1 MVCRVR
7 RRRIEPLRQRSHR
20 GGVGFRINNPHQLV
34 GHGPNLLKSPLVQ
47 GGTLFSSNVAPP
59 RRHEK
64 LVLKISPLLSR
75 GGDAWPTATAGWLCA
90 VFVGDGSNHRDSGRA
105 APAVSLFPP
114 SCTTHPR
121 ARQPLALPRGD
132 WLPVSLKVHTAHQL
146 SGRSYQNSCERPILI
161 PTREPPEIFA
171 LLVTPFVIR
180 SNVSS
185 RLPVPPSNPVKGSW
199 LPLPTARL
207 PH

>member
-1 MVCRVR
+1 MRGSPKNPLPR
-7 RRRIEPLRQRSHR
+7 RGGAKRQRSLERR
-20 GGVGFRINNPHQLV
+20 GGVPDQQPTPGCRSRSQTP
-34 GHGPNLLKSPLVQ
+34 LKSPLVQ

-132 WLPVSLKVHTAHQL
+132 WLPVSLKATPRTSSVA
-146 SGRSYQNSCERPILI
+146 GPIRIPARDRS
-161 PTREPPEIFA
+161 
-171 LLVTPFVIR
+171 
-180 SNVSS
+180 
-185 RLPVPPSNPVKGSW
+185 
-199 LPLPTARL
+199 
-207 PH
+207 